1 MPRIGR
7 SFPVPPRVT
16 KGPLGAGPT
25 TAIMRTPRTG
35 IGRPA
40 PPRPHTAATHQ
51 IALGATTRI
60 QPTNRGAL
68 GRPMLNRGRA
78 PTTYQ
83 VTASPQPI
91 TEVWPRANRRT
102 GPQRPLKGFF
112 PVTPPA
118 QPITE
123 VTPRANRRAGP
134 TKAKPGFVVVAVP
147 PAQAVQRAPTLPVKR
162 APVPRQQ
169 PPRTFIAP
177 QVPALLVR
185 VTPGI
190 LAPKPRQPILRQRAP
205 RVYVTPPAAAGFRIR
220 LPMVGVGR

>member
-7 SFPVPPRVT
+7 SFPVPPRVL
-16 KGPLGAGPT
+16 KGPLGPGPT
-25 TAIMRTPRTG
+25 TAIMRAARTG

-40 PPRPHTAATHQ
+40 PPRARTA
-51 IALGATTRI
+51 
-60 QPTNRGAL
+60 
-68 GRPMLNRGRA
+68 
-78 PTTYQ
+78 TTYQ
-83 VTASPQPI
+83 ITASPQPI
-91 TEVWPRANRRT
+91 TEVSPRANRRA

-118 QPITE
+118 T
-123 VTPRANRRAGP
+123 VL
-134 TKAKPGFVVVAVP
+134 
-147 PAQAVQRAPTLPVKR
+147 QRAPTLPVR
-162 APVPRQQ
+162 RQPVPRQQ

-190 LAPKPRQPILRQRAP
+190 LAPKPRPPMARQRAP
-205 RVYVTPPAAAGFRIR
+205 RVFVPPAAAAGFRIR

>member
-7 SFPVPPRVT
+7 SFPVPPRVL
-16 KGPLGAGPT
+16 KGPFGPGPT
-25 TAIMRTPRTG
+25 TAIMRAARTG

-40 PPRPHTAATHQ
+40 SPRRRTA
-51 IALGATTRI
+51 
-60 QPTNRGAL
+60 
-68 GRPMLNRGRA
+68 
-78 PTTYQ
+78 TTYQ
-83 VTASPQPI
+83 LTASPQPI
-91 TEVWPRANRRT
+91 VEVSPRANRRA

-112 PVTPPA
+112 PVTPSP

-123 VTPRANRRAGP
+123 VTPRAGRRAGPQRPLRGLFPPTPPAQSVPAVTPRANRRAGP
-134 TKAKPGFVVVAVP
+134 TKAKPGFVVVAQP
-147 PAQAVQRAPTLPVKR
+147 PAQALQRAPSLPVKR
-162 APVPRQQ
+162 QPVPRQQ
-169 PPRTFIAP
+169 PPRTFVAP

-185 VTPGI
+185 VTPGL